1 MVEMFFFRQNLRH
14 WEGSDQMSA
23 FWSMFWCTPFRNFL
37 RKFTIFRNF
46 DQWSEILSMSDGR
59 PSSQGVCPSLL
70 TITHPNTRNEINLCK
85 RMRRM
90 KLSALEEC
98 IGETANNIKL
108 KKKILILNLL
118 PGEHAWNDTRSIS
131 RYCHFKTMSFSA
143 KKSLQSN

>member
-1 MVEMFFFRQNLRH
+1 MKLSILLENVE
-14 WEGSDQMSA
+14 
-23 FWSMFWCTPFRNFL
+23 RNYGDYSE
-37 RKFTIFRNF
+37 FTVI
-46 DQWSEILSMSDGR
+46 G
-59 PSSQGVCPSLL
+59 L
-70 TITHPNTRNEINLCK
+70 TITHPNTRNEINLRK